1 MPNGT
6 TSAAAVAPSIL
17 HADDFPKGFLWGSA
31 TAAYQIEGA
40 WNIDGRGESI
50 WDRFAHTPGKVKNN
64 ANGDVACDSYHRY
77 REDIAL
83 MPDASGKTVAAVV
96 QLTKRG
102 QIFALDRATGTP
114 ITQVVEKPAPTDV
127 VKDDRV
133 SPTQP
138 YSVGMLAT
146 GGSGEMLAL
155 VLGSSVIVVPIVAIV
170 FTRYLKGRY
179 VCPQC
184 ATRWRALPAPFA
196 TMAREVDAATDVD
209 GRVKGEAAP

>member
-1 MPNGT
+1 LRRAYW
-6 TSAAAVAPSIL
+6 SADFAEAHIVEAMLRAHGVQAWVFDALIVRQDWFRTLAFGGYRVMIADEDAARAADVIGEYRAGALAVA
-17 HADDFPKGFLWGSA
+17 D
-31 TAAYQIEGA
+31 EGVERP
-40 WNIDGRGESI
+40 GCPQCT
-50 WDRFAHTPGKVKNN
+50 TPGRDDP
-64 ANGDVACDSYHRY
+64 APY
-77 REDIAL
+77 RRVFAL
-83 MPDASGKTVAAVV
+83 MIAADAV
-96 QLTKRG
+96 L
-102 QIFALDRATGTP
+102 ATGF
-114 ITQVVEKPAPTDV
+114 
-127 VKDDRV
+127 
-133 SPTQP
+133 
-138 YSVGMLAT
+138 MLAT